1 MHIRRVASCLG
12 ALCLVITSCFLL
24 FHFVRS
30 DDFDR
35 LVRWLQNHELIGSIA
50 YVSSFTLFVVLCF
63 PSTAFELLA
72 GYIFG
77 FWLGLLLAT
86 TGKLVG
92 SLLSFVIGRYLCR
105 RRVHA
110 YMARGHPALQGFQSL
125 LRKRQVLVV
134 FLTRVA
140 FFPIAIKNYG
150 LSVLDVQFPVYFA
163 AALLTGLPFSAI
175 WVYTGQAVESFTA
188 LLASPAASRHSTE
201 MILLL
206 VGAGSAL
213 LLLFLVGC
221 YTRKYVLTLAEEEKA
236 AELTAATP
244 TAARSQAMASSRRTT
259 RNSKRKPSSSRKPV
273 PVMDLS
279 IKTFVRRQILKNVTG
294 AFTPGSMTLVLGRSG
309 SGKSALFKLL
319 SGRFNV
325 KHSNVTL
332 NGEVTYN
339 GLSRDE
345 LWSQLPQCVAYVPQQ
360 DTHLS
365 VLTVKETLDFAF
377 ECCAINVDSNSAV
390 AVFKSPAND
399 YPLALPAAYLGGERD
414 PAIVTRELG
423 LTRCQGTIVG
433 DERTRGVSGG
443 EKKRVTTGEMAFG
456 PHAVTLM
463 DEITTGLD
471 SSAAFDVVS
480 AQRRLARQQRQ
491 TVVISLQQPSPEV
504 VALFDNILLLADG
517 EVLYHGP
524 RAHIQVYFEA
534 LGFVCP
540 AGRGLA
546 DFLCDLASPQQVQYE
561 RLHAPMPGRRRHPR
575 SANEFADLWIMSPMY
590 EAMVEELDNLDND
603 TLTYSRLHS
612 KNGERGLYYDQEALL
627 RVPAFRQSYL
637 RSTWTVVKRQTQLFA
652 RNKVFFIGRTLQ
664 DVVVGLLLGSC
675 YYGTDLADSQVTLG
689 VVFSSS
695 LFLGLGQSAM
705 LPSFFDAREVFYKQR
720 AANFYRTSSFVLA
733 SCASQLPLALT
744 ETAIFGSMIYW
755 LTGFVNT
762 FEHFVVFE
770 LYLLLTILVFVGWYF
785 FLAAA
790 CPTMHVAQP
799 ASTMTLLNLILFA
812 GFAVSREQLPSITR
826 WLYWSD
832 PLAWTARGI
841 MVSQYRSNELDVC
854 VYGDIN
860 YCETYDGQTMGVYSL
875 GLFDVPDEHKWELL
889 GLVFLL
895 AVYVLSIILSYFMLE
910 YRRYEATPPLPPPP
924 SNADTTIPTPRQP
937 KESYAMLSTPHGD
950 EDELL
955 ESDLTGVLPSGE
967 RNNHVDYDR
976 KDDSVNAPQAPRTNP
991 DDMMM
996 RISPRW
1002 DVQPVTLAFQDLRY
1016 SITVPA
1022 NAAVENAEQ
1031 DSGNGVE
1038 GAPGRPVAVSSRAND
1053 GGNKKTV
1060 TRELLKGVTGFA
1072 LPGTMTA
1079 LMGSTGAGKTTLL
1092 DVLAG
1097 RKSGKGGSKSN
1108 GAPGL
1113 RGRVLLNGVD
1123 ATELAI
1129 RRCTGYCEQTDVHSE
1144 ASTFREALQFS
1155 AYLRQGDRVAPE
1167 RVEEIVDECLELLC
1181 LSDMAGQLIRGS
1193 SAEQRKRLTLGV
1205 ELAAQPS
1212 VLFLDEPTS
1221 GLDARAAKALMD
1233 GVRSVADSGR
1243 TVICTIHQPS
1253 TEVFLLF
1260 DNLLLLQRGGETVF
1274 FGELGH
1280 KGDALVSYFQ
1290 SLGLPRNAPTFKRG
1304 DNPATWMLEVIG
1316 AGVEKAKPSSAALPR
1331 LRRPTAGARRQP
1343 RLPQFDQSQESSDM
1357 DSGYSQQRRDDSIDF
1372 VAAYKGSRLKQ
1383 RLDTKRAAPG
1393 VFMPSDRLPPVTFA
1407 QRRAASDGLQFVMLM
1422 RRFTRLYW
1430 RTPFYTFNRL
1440 VTATVL
1446 GLTFGVVYS
1455 GGNDL
1460 TTYQGA
1466 NGAVGL
1472 IFFSTCFLG
1481 VGAYVHIVP
1490 LAFEERGPFYRERA
1504 SETYSALWYFVAS
1517 SLVEIPC
1524 AAVNAMI
1531 FVSVF
1536 YPMAGFADHGDF
1548 AQVVLYWLILTLH
1561 ILFQTYFGQFF
1572 TFAMPTM
1579 ELAAVWG
1586 ALFDSIFLLFMG
1598 YNPPVSSIPD
1608 GYKWLFEIIP
1618 HRYSFE
1624 VLTALVLGDCPD
1636 EQLQQIAQASAT
1648 NTTIDIL
1655 SWPLGCQTLID
1666 APPAVANIPL
1676 TSYINQIFGARRE
1689 DTVRSVAVVVG
1700 VLLTMRL
1707 ATLIVM
1713 RVVNHQKR

>member
-1 MHIRRVASCLG
+1 
-12 ALCLVITSCFLL
+12 
-24 FHFVRS
+24 
-30 DDFDR
+30 
-35 LVRWLQNHELIGSIA
+35 
-50 YVSSFTLFVVLCF
+50 
-63 PSTAFELLA
+63 
-72 GYIFG
+72 
-77 FWLGLLLAT
+77 
-86 TGKLVG
+86 
-92 SLLSFVIGRYLCR
+92 
-105 RRVHA
+105 
-110 YMARGHPALQGFQSL
+110 
-125 LRKRQVLVV
+125 
-134 FLTRVA
+134 
-140 FFPIAIKNYG
+140 
-150 LSVLDVQFPVYFA
+150 
-163 AALLTGLPFSAI
+163 
-175 WVYTGQAVESFTA
+175 
-188 LLASPAASRHSTE
+188 
-201 MILLL
+201 
-206 VGAGSAL
+206 
-213 LLLFLVGC
+213 
-221 YTRKYVLTLAEEEKA
+221 
-236 AELTAATP
+236 
-244 TAARSQAMASSRRTT
+244 
-259 RNSKRKPSSSRKPV
+259 
-273 PVMDLS
+273 
-279 IKTFVRRQILKNVTG
+279 
-294 AFTPGSMTLVLGRSG
+294 
-309 SGKSALFKLL
+309 
-319 SGRFNV
+319 
-325 KHSNVTL
+325 
-332 NGEVTYN
+332 
-339 GLSRDE
+339 
-345 LWSQLPQCVAYVPQQ
+345 
-360 DTHLS
+360 
-365 VLTVKETLDFAF
+365 
-377 ECCAINVDSNSAV
+377 
-390 AVFKSPAND
+390 
-399 YPLALPAAYLGGERD
+399 
-414 PAIVTRELG
+414 
-423 LTRCQGTIVG
+423 
-433 DERTRGVSGG
+433 
-443 EKKRVTTGEMAFG
+443 
-456 PHAVTLM
+456 
-463 DEITTGLD
+463 
-471 SSAAFDVVS
+471 
-480 AQRRLARQQRQ
+480 
-491 TVVISLQQPSPEV
+491 
-504 VALFDNILLLADG
+504 
-517 EVLYHGP
+517 
-524 RAHIQVYFEA
+524 
-534 LGFVCP
+534 
-540 AGRGLA
+540 
-546 DFLCDLASPQQVQYE
+546 
-561 RLHAPMPGRRRHPR
+561 
-575 SANEFADLWIMSPMY
+575 MSPMY
-590 EAMVEELDNLDND
+590 EAMVEELDNLENN
-603 TLTYSRLHS
+603 TMTYSRMQS
-612 KNGERGLYYDQEALL
+612 KNGERGIYYDQEALL
-627 RVPAFRQSYL
+627 RVPAFRQSYM
-637 RSTWTVVKRQTQLFA
+637 RSTWTVVKRQTRLLA

-664 DVVVGLLLGSC
+664 DIVVGLLLGSC
-675 YYGTDLADSQVTLG
+675 YYGTDLADPQVTLG

-705 LPSFFDAREVFYKQR
+705 LASFFDAREVFYKQR

-755 LTGFVNT
+755 FTGFVNT

-770 LYLLLTILVFVGWYF
+770 LYMLLTILVFVGWYF

-812 GFAVSREQLPSITR
+812 GFAVSREQLPSVTR
-826 WLYWSD
+826 WLYWSN

-860 YCETYDGQTMGVYSL
+860 YCEEYDGQTMGVYSL
-875 GLFDVPDEHKWELL
+875 GLFDVPNERKWELL

-895 AVYVLSIILSYFMLE
+895 TVYIISIILSYFMLE
-910 YRRYEATPPLPPPP
+910 YRRYEAAPPLPPPP
-924 SNADTTIPTPRQP
+924 SRADTTISTPGHP

-950 EDELL
+950 DDELL
-955 ESDLTGVLPSGE
+955 ESDLAGVLLHEE
-967 RNNHVDYDR
+967 RNNR
-976 KDDSVNAPQAPRTNP
+976 ADDSPNTRQGTS

-1002 DVQPVTLAFQDLRY
+1002 EVQPVTLAFQDLRY

-1022 NAAVENAEQ
+1022 NAVVENGELE
-1031 DSGNGVE
+1031 SGNGVE
-1038 GAPGRPVAVSSRAND
+1038 GAPGRPVAVGSRANGD
-1053 GGNKKTV
+1053 SKEIV

-1097 RKSGKGGSKSN
+1097 RKSGKGGGKKN
-1108 GAPGL
+1108 GAPSL
-1113 RGRVLLNGVD
+1113 RGRVLLNGMD

-1167 RVEEIVDECLELLC
+1167 KVEEIVDECLELLC
-1181 LSDMAGQLIRGS
+1181 LSDVAGQLIRGS

-1290 SLGLPRNAPTFKRG
+1290 SLGLPRNAPVFKQG

-1316 AGVEKAKPSSAALPR
+1316 AGVEKSMPTSVALPR
-1331 LRRPTAGARRQP
+1331 LKRSIAANNGQP
-1343 RLPQFDQSQESSDM
+1343 RVQQFDQSQASSDVE
-1357 DSGYSQQRRDDSIDF
+1357 SEYSHQRRNDSIDF
-1372 VAAYKGSRLKQ
+1372 VAAYKASRLKQ

-1440 VTATVL
+1440 VTATIL
-1446 GLTFGVVYS
+1446 GLTFGIVYS

-1481 VGAYVHIVP
+1481 VGAYVHVVP

-1548 AQVVLYWLILTLH
+1548 AQIVLYWMVLTLH

-1598 YNPPVSSIPD
+1598 YNPPVSNIPD

-1648 NTTIDIL
+1648 NTSIDVS
-1655 SWPLGCQTLID
+1655 SWPLGCQTLVD
-1666 APPAVANIPL
+1666 APPAVATIPL
-1676 TSYINQIFGARRE
+1676 TSYIDQIFGARRE

-1700 VLLTMRL
+1700 VLLVMRL